1 MTAYLISD
9 EGNISIVLKG
19 KQYFVNS
26 TDESHASVMGALR
39 NNKSEDEI
47 LVILDKA
54 TQVEDYLED
63 VRSPD
68 QGWVRCLSGR
78 RSTQHANREDS

>member
-26 TDESHASVMGALR
+26 TDESHAQVMEALR
-39 NNKSEDEI
+39 AEKTEDEN
-47 LVILDKA
+47 LRGTGQDFAGSRL
-54 TQVEDYLED
+54 
-63 VRSPD
+63 P
-68 QGWVRCLSGR
+68 
-78 RSTQHANREDS
+78 

>member
-26 TDESHASVMGALR
+26 TDEAHAQIMVACR
-39 NNKSEDEI
+39 KN
-47 LVILDKA
+47 
-54 TQVEDYLED
+54 
-63 VRSPD
+63 
-68 QGWVRCLSGR
+68 R
-78 RSTQHANREDS
+78 R

>member
-26 TDESHASVMGALR
+26 TDEAHA
-39 NNKSEDEI
+39 
-47 LVILDKA
+47 
-54 TQVEDYLED
+54 Q
-63 VRSPD
+63 
-68 QGWVRCLSGR
+68 
-78 RSTQHANREDS
+78 

>member
-26 TDESHASVMGALR
+26 TDESHAKVMDALR
-39 NNKSEDEI
+39 VGATEDEI
-47 LVILDKA
+47 LTVLDK
-54 TQVEDYLED
+54 TSQVEDYLED
-63 VRSPD
+63 
-68 QGWVRCLSGR
+68 
-78 RSTQHANREDS
+78 